1 VVGSPD
7 ERLIGWSLTSRS
19 VATPTVRAVIA
30 ITLEQASTIAIVATT
45 ALVVAAVLSFWVMK
59 SLVQKIIAA
68 VLLGLLAF
76 AVWTQRSALQD
87 CADKVEQNY
96 ERTGVDVT
104 VIDTECS
111 FFGASIT
118 ISDPRSE

>member
-1 VVGSPD
+1 M
-7 ERLIGWSLTSRS
+7 LIGWSLTSRS
-19 VATPTVRAVIA
+19 VATPTVLAVIA
-30 ITLEQASTIAIVATT
+30 VTLEQASTIAIVATT
-45 ALVVAAVLSFWVMK
+45 ALLVAAVLSFWVMK
-59 SLVQKIIAA
+59 SLVQKLIAA

-96 ERTGVDVT
+96 ARTGVDVT
-104 VIDTECS
+104 VIDTQCS
-111 FFGASIT
+111 FFGTSVT